1 MKLPLLPMDSLKVTS
16 VLPKACGLMITSGHG
31 GRGEGEKTPGEK
43 PFALEM
49 WDYVIIS
56 TAAIRSRR
64 RLQEVT
70 QHACKN
76 RTSVDSVIRCAL
88 GFLC

>member
-1 MKLPLLPMDSLKVTS
+1 
-16 VLPKACGLMITSGHG
+16 MISSGHG
-31 GRGEGEKTPGEK
+31 GGVGWENPGEK

-49 WDYVIIS
+49 WVDVIIS
-56 TAAIRSRR
+56 TAAIRSRG

-70 QHACKN
+70 RCACKN
-76 RTSVDSVIRCAL
+76 RTSVESVMSCAL